1 MKSLLLVA
9 LAAMPF
15 SDSRNGFSFELPE
28 GYVRLEVP
36 LAQAIHSFRRED
48 ETGFAV
54 LSITPLGGTI
64 RQAPSIHSV
73 VEASARDAALKTGT
87 VISSFEY
94 RPLQW
99 QGFELEAMV
108 MRADQ
113 TPSGPAFSL
122 TTQIP
127 LASGAVQVLI
137 AGPATEEARI
147 EREFAAVIASFK
159 GETNWTPGEDA
170 QSDRRAGRIA
180 GSIAGVACVGFVVL
194 AAWLLFRKK
203 PITAGRKDST

>member
-1 MKSLLLVA
+1 MNALVLVA

-15 SDSRNGFSFELPE
+15 TDSRNGFSFELPD

-54 LSITPLGGTI
+54 LSITPLGGIISQT
-64 RQAPSIHSV
+64 PSIHSV
-73 VEASARDAALKTGT
+73 VESSAREAAAKTGT
-87 VISSFEY
+87 IISSFEY
-94 RPLQW
+94 REQTW
-99 QGFELEAMV
+99 KDFQLEVMV
-108 MRADQ
+108 MRAEQ
-113 TPSGPAFSL
+113 TPSGPAFSM
-122 TTQIP
+122 TAQIP

-147 EREFAAVIASFK
+147 TREFTGVIASFK
-159 GETNWTPGEDA
+159 GETNWKPGEVE
-170 QSDRRAGRIA
+170 RREAGRIA
-180 GSIAGVACVGFVVL
+180 GTIAGLVCSVGFVAI